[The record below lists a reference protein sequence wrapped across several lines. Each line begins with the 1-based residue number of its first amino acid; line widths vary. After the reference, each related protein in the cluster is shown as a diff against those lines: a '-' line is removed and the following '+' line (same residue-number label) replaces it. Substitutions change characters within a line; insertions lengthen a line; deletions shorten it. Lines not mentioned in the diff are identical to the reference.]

1 MRHTLFHFRR
11 PLALLAF
18 LALASGATAQSAEA
32 PPLAAPLHIDI
43 PTTLPDAKIVYN
55 MDRAAYTGDMPL
67 GLRFARLQ
75 VDSFKETGVKAELIA
90 IAHAE
95 MGYIVLND
103 EAYNRAR
110 KVATGNPYRELI
122 AGLIKDGVQFEAT
135 SVTMQAYGWG
145 NDDLLPNVRVNGGGI
160 PRIVQL
166 VQEGFVQIQP

>member
-1 MRHTLFHFRR
+1 
-11 PLALLAF
+11 
-18 LALASGATAQSAEA
+18 
-32 PPLAAPLHIDI
+32 
-43 PTTLPDAKIVYN
+43 

-103 EAYNRAR
+103 AAYNRAR

-135 SVTMQAYGWG
+135 SVTMQTYGWG
-145 NDDLLPNVRVNGGGI
+145 NDDLLPNVHVNGGGI